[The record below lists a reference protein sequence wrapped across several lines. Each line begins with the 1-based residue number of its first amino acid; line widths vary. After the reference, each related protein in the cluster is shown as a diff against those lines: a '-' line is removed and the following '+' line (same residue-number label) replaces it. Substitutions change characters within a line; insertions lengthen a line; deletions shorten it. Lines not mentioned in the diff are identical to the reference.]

1 MERTNFDKGF
11 LWARPVEKS
20 VESVNN
26 CMHISVNSQLWK
38 PNSVNRRKFCRTFWE
53 KK

>member
-1 MERTNFDKGF
+1 MEQTNFDKGF
-11 LWARPVEKS
+11 YPTQPVEKP

-26 CMHISVNSQLWK
+26 CMHIGVIPQLWK